1 MRGGGRWADVSRR
14 AWIAILLVGA
24 VVGVILGTP
33 LSCWEAECIDPD
45 GPFCSGCNLLG
56 MTVASGESYVGPIF
70 VSIQIGVAAGL
81 LAGVAISKL
90 RTRGA

>member
-1 MRGGGRWADVSRR
+1 VTDVSRR

-45 GPFCSGCNLLG
+45 GPFCSGCDNLLG
-56 MTVASGESYVGPIF
+56 MTVASGKSYVGPIF
-70 VSIQIGVAAGL
+70 VSIQIGIAAGL
-81 LAGVAISKL
+81 LAGLTILKL
-90 RTRGA
+90 RSRGA